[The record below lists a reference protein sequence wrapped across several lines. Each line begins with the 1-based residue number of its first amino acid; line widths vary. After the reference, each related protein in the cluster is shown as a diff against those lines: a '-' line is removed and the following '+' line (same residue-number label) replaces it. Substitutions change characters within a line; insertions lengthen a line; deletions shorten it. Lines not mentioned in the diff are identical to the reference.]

1 MAPPGNE
8 QQIAPNSQAA
18 LAAVPEGDPTV
29 DQRWWGIKMLL
40 ILIQLAG
47 LHAGTSLQPSTLVRW
62 SVMILIFITNI
73 VHMWSKKKMSMLIS
87 ETEIKKAGLLNV
99 IEMQSKTTKRYHLI
113 PMRMAMIKT
122 TE

>member
-1 MAPPGNE
+1 
-8 QQIAPNSQAA
+8 
-18 LAAVPEGDPTV
+18 
-29 DQRWWGIKMLL
+29 
-40 ILIQLAG
+40 
-47 LHAGTSLQPSTLVRW
+47 
-62 SVMILIFITNI
+62 MILIFITNI